1 VTNLRKCALLIS
13 LLSLVSCLEK
23 TESRDSSSS
32 TSSWFSG
39 IVSATNLGGNPA
51 SIRLNWNASTSPV
64 TAYRVYALTYDADTR
79 RNSWSLVEE
88 VNSNTTSYIHS
99 DLEIGKI
106 YTYMVRAVDNTGTE
120 DTNTAQKSSVSF
132 DGIADVNITG
142 TDSALVS
149 ISSPTGAFDEIRI
162 YAQPSRTGG
171 RKVLVARAAGGAT
184 DIPVTGLRSG
194 VKYKFSAV
202 AYMNYLNAED
212 GNDVFIEKQ
221 TYSKSFGSGIATDTS
236 YLYRGMLSV
245 QAFGDA
251 PNAPA
256 APTAKL
262 VRLTWPAFSGATST
276 TAYRVIRAS
285 SNYSS
290 TTLKLDMTTTTPCA
304 DPSTGVPATESACI
318 VNCTNTGSGV
328 QTCEDSYLGNPPI
341 TYNYAVALLR
351 TDSATTET
359 WVEELPQTNFA
370 DFYTAVQVPSRY
382 MVLVQRDAANYE
394 MCQLLG
400 SASNPRKHQRCLYS
414 GIGAT
419 PYNSGPGKP
428 ALSFDAGYYDFGYNL
443 LVDRFQLACN
453 WTRNDAACGPL
464 GCAGVVSTNSAGVP
478 TAAAANNAVYWGL
491 TGSYGSNCFVKTTA
505 GWKAIATTA
514 TLTAAQL
521 AAATTIDP
529 GPANDR
535 HNPVI
540 DLMIPDMASA
550 ACSAQTS
557 DYGTKRLLR
566 RREAIH
572 AEAFATLPGEPGAIT
587 DAVQRARLLQGLDGY
602 TQNQCAY
609 TGSLSDSRLAP
620 VPTTF
625 DASATGILNAA
636 NTRSAMNFN
645 VTDWFNIEG
654 ATYFIGTDST
664 SKCVSRWGSQD
675 IISRGSRNAPWLADM
690 FVRSNS
696 TSSYPIQLTPA
707 PSDYDAGVVF
717 EWGSFQFN
725 GVMGPNW
732 CSSSAPYSGC
742 SSTSYDVGLSL
753 SNALLPYVNNFVYS
767 LGVPYVAVNSV
778 YNTFSQAVA
787 SGALGAADYGVGSNA
802 RTRLNDSGGTRYQ
815 MNMGGTHRFSYSIF
829 QGGAG
834 STQNTGTAWC
844 AVEAE

>member
-1 VTNLRKCALLIS
+1 MVT
-13 LLSLVSCLEK
+13 LVSCLEK

-32 TSSWFSG
+32 SASWFSG

-64 TAYRVYALTYDADTR
+64 TAYRIYALTYDADTR
-79 RNSWSLVEE
+79 RNKWALVEE
-88 VNSNTTSYIHS
+88 VGSGVTSYIHS

-106 YTYMVRAVDNTGTE
+106 YTYMVHAVNDAGAE
-120 DTNTAQKSSVSF
+120 DTNTTQKSSVSF

-142 TDSALVS
+142 SDSATVS

-162 YAQPSRTGG
+162 YAQPSRSGG
-171 RKVLVARAAGGAT
+171 RKTLVARASGGAT
-184 DIPVTGLRSG
+184 DISVTGLRSG
-194 VKYKFSAV
+194 VTYKFSAV
-202 AYMNYLNAED
+202 AYMNYLSAED
-212 GNDVFIEKQ
+212 GNEVFIEKQ
-221 TYSKSFGSGIATDTS
+221 TYSKSFGSGVTTDTS

-251 PNAPA
+251 PNAPEP
-256 APTAKL
+256 PTAKL
-262 VRLTWPAFSGATST
+262 VRLTWPAFSGATTS
-276 TAYRVIRAS
+276 TAYRVVRAS

-304 DPSTGVPATESACI
+304 DTSTGAAATESSCI
-318 VNCTNTGSGV
+318 VNCTNTGNGV
-328 QTCEDSYLGNPPI
+328 QTCEDSYLGNPPL
-341 TYNYAVALLR
+341 TYNYAVALLK

-394 MCQLLG
+394 MCQLMG

-428 ALSFDAGYYDFGYNL
+428 ALTFDAGYYDFGYNL

-453 WTRNDAACGPL
+453 WTRNDAACGAL

-478 TAAAANNAVYWGL
+478 SAAAATNAVYWAL
-491 TGSYGSNCFVKTTA
+491 TGDYGPNCFVNTTS
-505 GWKAIATTA
+505 GWKSVASATT
-514 TLTAAQL
+514 LNAAQL

-529 GPANDR
+529 GPATDR

-540 DLMIPDMASA
+540 DLMTPDLASA
-550 ACSAQTS
+550 ACNAQTS
-557 DYGTKRLLR
+557 DYGTKRLMR
-566 RREAIH
+566 RREAVH

-587 DAVQRARLLQGLDGY
+587 DVIQLAHLRDGLEGY

-609 TGSLSDSRLAP
+609 SGSFSDSRFQAA
-620 VPTTF
+620 PTTF
-625 DASATGILNAA
+625 DAAATGILNAA
-636 NTRSAMNFN
+636 NTRSSMMYGGTN
-645 VTDWFNIEG
+645 WFNTEG
-654 ATYFIGTDST
+654 VGYFIGTAST

-675 IISRGSRNAPWLADM
+675 IISRNSRNAPWLADM
-690 FVRSNS
+690 FVRTNA
-696 TSSYPIQLTPA
+696 TSAYPMQFAPA
-707 PSDYDAGVVF
+707 PSDYDAGAVF
-717 EWGSFQFN
+717 DWGSFQFN

-732 CSSSAPYSGC
+732 CSTSAPYTGC
-742 SSTSYDVGLSL
+742 ANTNYDVGVLLTNSF
-753 SNALLPYVNNFVYS
+753 LPYVNNFVYAM
-767 LGVPYVAVNSV
+767 GVPHVAVNSV
-778 YNTFSQAVA
+778 YNSFSQAVA
-787 SGALGAADYGVGSNA
+787 SGALGSAAYGVGSNA
-802 RTRLNDSGGTRYQ
+802 QTRLYDKGGTRYQ
-815 MNMGGTHRFSYSIF
+815 MNLGLRNRFSYSVF
-829 QGGAG
+829 LGGTG
-834 STQNTGTAWC
+834 STLNTGSAWC